1 MQAED
6 LRALIKE
13 SIREILKE
21 SPATLDSLTNGV
33 STSTITG
40 EHWNKLVRQLESVI
54 EEVRDFR
61 SMYSARL
68 HGPTPNVDEAILNLR
83 EIVRLMV
90 LIKPTILGMDDIQRK
105 DMSEGH
111 PHGRYAQQAGAT
123 PFEVPQ
129 DF

>member
-1 MQAED
+1 MQPED

-13 SIREILKE
+13 AVQEVLKE
-21 SPATLDSLTNGV
+21 SPATLDALTDGV

-40 EHWNKLVRQLESVI
+40 EHWNKLVRHLESVI
-54 EEVRDFR
+54 EEVRDFQ
-61 SMYSARL
+61 SMYSSRL
-68 HGPTPNVDEAILNLR
+68 HGPTPNVAAALTKLKEV
-83 EIVRLMV
+83 VRLMV
-90 LIKPTILGMDDIQRK
+90 EIKPTILGMDDIQRK